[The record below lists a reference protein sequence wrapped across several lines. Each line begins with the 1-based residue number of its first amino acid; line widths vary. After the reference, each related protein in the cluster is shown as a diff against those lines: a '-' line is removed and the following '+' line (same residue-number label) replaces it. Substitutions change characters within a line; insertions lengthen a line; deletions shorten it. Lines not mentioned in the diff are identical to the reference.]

1 MRLKLVKI
9 EETDFLSDKAKAE
22 CGRYWT
28 IYLYDADEGTYCCE
42 ITPSYWLEAVFF
54 ETENMIDDDLHGD
67 LQQGLYDSSHYRHC
81 RGIDRFPTQ
90 TITAEFDDFE
100 EALEYFQGNCSFIAD
115 REAA

>member
-9 EETDFLSDKAKAE
+9 EETDFLSDSAKAE

-54 ETENMIDDDLHGD
+54 ETENTIDDDLHGD
-67 LQQGLYDSSHYRHC
+67 IQMGLFDSSHYRHC
-81 RGIDRFPTQ
+81 WDAKRLPTQ
-90 TITAEFDDFE
+90 TVTTEFESFE
-100 EALEYFQGNCSFIAD
+100 EAREYFQGNCSFIED

>member
-9 EETDFLSDKAKAE
+9 EETDFLSDSAKAE

-54 ETENMIDDDLHGD
+54 DTENMIDDDLHGD

-81 RGIDRFPTQ
+81 WDAKRLPTQ
-90 TITAEFDDFE
+90 TVTTEFESFE
-100 EALEYFQGNCSFIAD
+100 EAREHFQSNCSFTAD

>member
-9 EETDFLSDKAKAE
+9 EETDFLSDSAKAE

-28 IYLYDADEGTYCCE
+28 VYLYDADEGTYCCE

-54 ETENMIDDDLHGD
+54 DTENMIDGDLHGE
-67 LQQGLYDSSHYRHC
+67 LRQGLYDSSHYRHC
-81 RGIDRFPTQ
+81 WDAKRLPTQ
-90 TITAEFDDFE
+90 TVTTEFENFE
-100 EALEYFQGNCSFIAD
+100 EAREYFQCNCSFMAD

>member
-9 EETDFLSDKAKAE
+9 EETDFLSDSAKAK

-42 ITPSYWLEAVFF
+42 ITSSHWLEAVFF

-81 RGIDRFPTQ
+81 WDAKRLPTQ
-90 TITAEFDDFE
+90 TVTTEFESFE
-100 EALEYFQGNCSFIAD
+100 EAREHFQSNWSFMAD

>member
-42 ITPSYWLEAVFF
+42 LQPSYWLEAVFF
-54 ETENMIDDDLHGD
+54 ETEKWVTECLNDD
-67 LQQGLYDSSHYRHC
+67 LQQCLYESSHYRHC
-81 RGIDRFPTQ
+81 WDAKRLPTQ
-90 TITAEFDDFE
+90 TVTTEFDNFE
-100 EALEYFQGNCSFIAD
+100 EAREHFQSNCSFGAD

>member
-9 EETDFLSDKAKAE
+9 EETDFLSDSAKAE

-81 RGIDRFPTQ
+81 WDAKRLPTQ
-90 TITAEFDDFE
+90 TVTTEFESFE
-100 EALEYFQGNCSFIAD
+100 EAREHFQSNWSFMAD
-115 REAA
+115 KEAA

>member
-42 ITPSYWLEAVFF
+42 LQPSYWLEAVFF
-54 ETENMIDDDLHGD
+54 ETEKWVTECLNDD
-67 LQQGLYDSSHYRHC
+67 LQQCLYESSHYRHC
-81 RGIDRFPTQ
+81 WDAKRLPDGVR
-90 TITAEFDDFE
+90 
-100 EALEYFQGNCSFIAD
+100 
-115 REAA
+115 

>member
-9 EETDFLSDKAKAE
+9 EETDFLSDSAKAE

-28 IYLYDADEGTYCCE
+28 VYLYDADEGTYCCE

-81 RGIDRFPTQ
+81 RDAKRLPTQ
-90 TITAEFDDFE
+90 TVTTEFESFE
-100 EALEYFQGNCSFIAD
+100 EASEHFQSNCSFMAD